1 MYLTKIKSKINHL
14 TKKRSYQSLLISLR
28 WAKPFLINASESF
41 GFKAIDFSKQFI
53 ASWYFLSMV
62 KQIPLFVNAW
72 ELFGFFVI
80 ILSKHSIASWY
91 L

>member
-28 WAKPFLINASESF
+28 RAKPFLINASESF

-53 ASWYFLSMV
+53 AS
-62 KQIPLFVNAW
+62 
-72 ELFGFFVI
+72 
-80 ILSKHSIASWY
+80 
-91 L
+91 